1 MQFAVDS
8 TLAML
13 PWIVKF
19 QIGQCLLSNRL
30 VPDLGINL
38 SKRVVVY
45 AITGSKQSLAIMGYV
60 HVQAI
65 WRLMCLYIVRC

>member
-8 TLAML
+8 TSAML

-19 QIGQCLLSNRL
+19 QIGQCLHSNRR
-30 VPDLGINL
+30 VPALGINL
-38 SKRVVVY
+38 SKRVVVD
-45 AITGSKQSLAIMGYV
+45 AITGSKQSLAILKYV

-65 WRLMCLYIVRC
+65 